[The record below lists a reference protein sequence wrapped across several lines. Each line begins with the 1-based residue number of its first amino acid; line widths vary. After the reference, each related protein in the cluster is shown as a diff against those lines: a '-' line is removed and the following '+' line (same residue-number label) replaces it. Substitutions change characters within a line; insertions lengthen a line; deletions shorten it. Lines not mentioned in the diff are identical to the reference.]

1 VTEDQKR
8 FRAQVT
14 AMMAPM
20 LCQECLDRVQR
31 VLGVNDDLLFDTVEQ
46 TKQDQERMEERA
58 G

>member
-1 VTEDQKR
+1 
-8 FRAQVT
+8 
-14 AMMAPM
+14 MMAPM